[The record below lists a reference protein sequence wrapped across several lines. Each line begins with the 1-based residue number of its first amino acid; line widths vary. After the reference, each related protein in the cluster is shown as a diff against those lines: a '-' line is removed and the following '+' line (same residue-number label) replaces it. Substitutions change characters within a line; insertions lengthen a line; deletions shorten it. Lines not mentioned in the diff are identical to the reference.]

1 MKTRAT
7 TIVVVRRDGKTAMAG
22 DGQVSIE
29 DTIVKASAQKVRT
42 MRDGDVIAGYAGAAA
57 DALALF
63 ERLEEKLDEY
73 NGNLPRASLELVK
86 QWRTDRVLRQLE
98 ALLLVADE
106 ENIFLISGTG
116 DVIVPD
122 DDVMAI
128 GSGGGYA
135 TAAAK
140 ALLRNT
146 EMSAAEIAEKA
157 LRLAG
162 EICVFTNE
170 RVTMHELP
178 PAAEEDEADEQ

>member
-1 MKTRAT
+1 MTRAT
-7 TIVVVRRDGKTAMAG
+7 TIVAVRRDGKTVVAG
-22 DGQVSIE
+22 DGQVSID
-29 DTIVKASAQKVRT
+29 DTIVKATAQKVRDI
-42 MRDGDVIAGYAGAAA
+42 RGGDVVAGYAGAAA

-73 NGNLPRASLELVK
+73 NGNLPRAALELAK

-106 ENIFLISGTG
+106 AHILLISGNG
-116 DVIVPD
+116 DLIVPD

-128 GSGGGYA
+128 GSGGNYA

-146 EMSAAEIAEKA
+146 EMSAREIAEA
-157 LRLAG
+157 SLRIAS
-162 EICVFTNE
+162 EICVFTNDRITLYE
-170 RVTMHELP
+170 VP
-178 PAAEEDEADEQ
+178 PPEKPDD

>member
-1 MKTRAT
+1 MMMRST
-7 TIVVVRRDGKTAMAG
+7 TVLVVRRDGKTAMAG

-29 DTIVKASAQKVRT
+29 DAIVKSTAQKVRT
-42 MRDGDVIAGYAGAAA
+42 MRDGAIIAGYAGGAA

-73 NGNLPRASLELVK
+73 NGNLPRAALELVK
-86 QWRTDRVLRQLE
+86 QWRTDKVLRQLE

-106 ENIFLISGTG
+106 DEIFLISGTG

-122 DDVMAI
+122 DDAMAI

-146 EMSAAEIAEKA
+146 ELSASEIAQTA
-157 LRLAG
+157 LQIAG
-162 EICVFTNE
+162 EICVYTNDTLTVE
-170 RVTMHELP
+170 QLP
-178 PAAEEDEADEQ
+178 AEDEE

>member
-1 MKTRAT
+1 MTRST
-7 TIVVVRRDGKTAMAG
+7 TVVVVRRDDRTAMAG

-42 MRDGDVIAGYAGAAA
+42 MRDGEVMAGYAGAAA

-73 NGNLPRASLELVK
+73 SGNLPRASLELVK
-86 QWRTDRVLRQLE
+86 QWRTDKVLRQLE

-106 ENIFLISGTG
+106 DDIFLISGTG
-116 DVIVPD
+116 DVIIPD

-146 EMSAAEIAEKA
+146 QMSAREIAETA
-157 LRLAG
+157 LRIAG
-162 EICVFTNE
+162 EICVYTNDQLTVHEVPNEGEE
-170 RVTMHELP
+170 R
-178 PAAEEDEADEQ
+178 

>member
-1 MKTRAT
+1 MTRST
-7 TIVVVRRDGKTAMAG
+7 TIIVVRRDGKTAMAG

-29 DTIVKASAQKVRT
+29 DTIVKSTAQKVRT

-63 ERLEEKLDEY
+63 ERLEESLDEY
-73 NGNLPRASLELVK
+73 NGNLPRACLELVK
-86 QWRTDRVLRQLE
+86 QWRTDKVLRQLE

-106 ENIFLISGTG
+106 DDIFLISGTG

-122 DDVMAI
+122 EDVMAI

-140 ALLRNT
+140 ALLRET
-146 EMSAAEIAEKA
+146 SLSAREIAEKA
-157 LRLAG
+157 LRIAG
-162 EICVFTNE
+162 EICVYTNGNLTIEELPNE
-170 RVTMHELP
+170 RD
-178 PAAEEDEADEQ
+178 A

>member
-1 MKTRAT
+1 MKMTRST

-29 DTIVKASAQKVRT
+29 DTIVKSTAQKVRT

-63 ERLEEKLDEY
+63 ERLEESLDEY
-73 NGNLPRASLELVK
+73 NGNLPRACLELVK
-86 QWRTDRVLRQLE
+86 QWRTDKVLRQLE

-106 ENIFLISGTG
+106 DNIFLISGTG

-122 DDVMAI
+122 EDVMAI
-128 GSGGGYA
+128 GSGGAYA

-140 ALLRNT
+140 ALLRET
-146 EMSAAEIAEKA
+146 SLSAREIAEKA
-157 LRLAG
+157 LRIAG
-162 EICVFTNE
+162 EICVYTNGNLTIE
-170 RVTMHELP
+170 ELP
-178 PAAEEDEADEQ
+178 NDRDA

>member
-1 MKTRAT
+1 MTRAT
-7 TIVVVRRDGKTAMAG
+7 TIVAVRRDGRTAMAG

-29 DTIVKASAQKVRT
+29 DTIVKASAQKVRP
-42 MRDGDVIAGYAGAAA
+42 MRDGEVIAGYAGAAA

-73 NGNLPRASLELVK
+73 NGNLPRAALELAK

-106 ENIFLISGTG
+106 QSTFLISGTG
-116 DVIVPD
+116 DLIVPD

-128 GSGGGYA
+128 GSGGSYA

-146 EMSAAEIAEKA
+146 TMSARQIAEAA
-157 LRLAG
+157 LRIAG
-162 EICVFTNE
+162 EICVYTNDHITIHQ
-170 RVTMHELP
+170 VP
-178 PAAEEDEADEQ
+178 PEEEDNK

>member
-1 MKTRAT
+1 MKIRST
-7 TIVVVRRDGKTAMAG
+7 TIVVVRRDGRTAMAG
-22 DGQVSIE
+22 DGQVSID
-29 DTIVKASAQKVRT
+29 DTIVKAGAQKVRT
-42 MRDGDVIAGYAGAAA
+42 MREGDVIAGYAGAAA

-106 ENIFLISGTG
+106 EHIFLISGTG

-135 TAAAK
+135 TAAAM
-140 ALLRNT
+140 AMLRHT
-146 EMSAAEIAEKA
+146 ELSAAEIAEKS
-157 LRLAG
+157 LRIAG

-178 PAAEEDEADEQ
+178 QEDEDDTPEQ